1 MAKGVKKRS
10 DLWWA
15 AFHNRRFDRHVYKR
29 WVEAYRKG
37 KKLANV
43 SVLIAGEEHV
53 TINNIYKAYHSGK
66 TKPEYRAILLHSLFE
81 DSDWLTESY
90 NQFRKDKNRVTR
102 VGLQIRKSKGELYL
116 GLATESKATRLTPR
130 MAENVKVRE
139 IKAPTEIGYI
149 KALTTSGRK
158 QQKVAYLLHEAQSAL
173 AAMIQTITTTIR
185 LTDPFNRFG
194 SPPDDGDEYSMSEP
208 PDRPILDGEK
218 DTLLKR
224 YEDIVRGVRDQFSQ
238 WSLVFNALDI
248 DTSELDSKWDQL
260 ITEITDY
267 NSMEYDRPDVL
278 ANCHETAQEFAK
290 IGYSYF
296 KQLDDIAWDDPKID
310 KVPANLKV
318 PPFITP
324 TVRRSY
330 IKTMSEDSAPE
341 ALKEWVSRNSKGLIK
356 LE

>member
-15 AFHNRRFDRHVYKR
+15 AFHNRRFDKHVYKR
-29 WVEAYRKG
+29 WVESYRKG
-37 KKLANV
+37 KKLTNAG
-43 SVLIAGEEHV
+43 VLIAGDEHV
-53 TINNIYKAYHSGK
+53 TINNIYRAYHSSK

-102 VGLQIRKSKGELYL
+102 VGLQIRKSKGELYI
-116 GLATESKATRLTPR
+116 GLSTESKPTRLTPR
-130 MAENVKVRE
+130 MAENVKVRD
-139 IKAPTEIGYI
+139 IKAPTETGYI

-173 AAMIQTITTTIR
+173 AAMIQAITTTIR

-194 SPPDDGDEYSMSEP
+194 SPIEDDFMTPEYL
-208 PDRPILDGEK
+208 DRPFLDGEK
-218 DTLLKR
+218 DSLLKR
-224 YEDIVRGVRDQFSQ
+224 YEEITRGVREQFDQ
-238 WSLVFNALDI
+238 WSLVFDALGI
-248 DTSELDSKWDQL
+248 DTSELNSKWDQL
-260 ITEITDY
+260 VTEISDY
-267 NSMEYDRPDVL
+267 NSLEYDRPDVL

-296 KQLDDIAWDDPKID
+296 KQLDDIDWSDPRID
-310 KVPANLKV
+310 RVPANLKV
-318 PPFITP
+318 PPFVTP

-330 IKTMSEDSAPE
+330 IKTMSADSAPE
-341 ALKEWVSRNSKGLIK
+341 ALKEWVKRNSKGLID